1 MLATLGF
8 IMVFVFMFLIMT
20 KRMSALVA
28 LILIPIVFALI
39 GGFYADLGPMML
51 EGIKNLAP
59 TGIMLMFA
67 ILYFGIMI
75 DSGLFDPIIAKILNA
90 VKGDPLKIVVGTAIL
105 TIIVSLDGD
114 GTTTYMITISA
125 MYPLYKRLGMNP
137 LILAGVVM
145 LGAGITNI
153 TPWGGPTARVMSSL
167 GLDAS
172 QVFTPLIPAM
182 IGGAIWVIFVA
193 YFLGKKERKRLGI
206 VDIQYTQKEKAIMAE
221 QAATVEEYSYKR
233 PKLLWINFLLTL
245 TLLVCL
251 IMEVMPLPVLFTVA
265 FAIAVM
271 INYPSIEEQKERI
284 ASHAGNVLAVVS
296 LVFAAG
302 VFTGILSGTK
312 MVDAMANGLVA
323 LIPDAL
329 GPQLPIITAIIS
341 MPFTFFMSNDA
352 FYFGVLPILTKAAA
366 TYGISAAEMGRASL
380 LGQPVHLLSPLV
392 ASTYLLV
399 GMAKV
404 DFGEHQRFTL
414 LWAVGT
420 TMVMLV
426 VAIITGV
433 IPISF

>member
-1 MLATLGF
+1 MLALLGF
-8 IMVFVFMFLIMT
+8 AMVFVFMFLIMK

-28 LILIPIVFALI
+28 LILIPITFALI
-39 GGFYADLGPMML
+39 GGFYADMGPMML
-51 EGIKNLAP
+51 EGIQKLAP

-75 DSGLFDPIIAKILNA
+75 DSGLFDPVISRILKF

-114 GTTTYMITISA
+114 GTTTYMITVSA

-145 LGAGITNI
+145 LGAGVTNL
-153 TPWGGPTARVMSSL
+153 TPWGGPTARVMSAL

-172 QVFTPLIPAM
+172 ELFTPLIPGM
-182 IGGAIWVIFVA
+182 IAGALWVVFVA
-193 YFLGKKERKRLGI
+193 YYLGKKERKRLGI
-206 VDIQYTQKEKAIMAE
+206 MDVQYLKQMQTTDE
-221 QAATVEEYSYKR
+221 QAATVEAAVHKR
-233 PKLLWINFLLTL
+233 PKLLWINFLLTA

-251 IMEVMPLPVLFTVA
+251 ILEVMPLPVLFTIA

-271 INYPSIEEQKERI
+271 LNYPNLEQQKERI
-284 ASHAGNVLAVVS
+284 ASHAGNVLAAKSVV
-296 LVFAAG
+296 
-302 VFTGILSGTK
+302 T
-312 MVDAMANGLVA
+312 

-329 GPQLPIITAIIS
+329 GPQLPIITALLS

-380 LGQPVHLLSPLV
+380 LRQPVHLLSPLV

-420 TMVMLV
+420 TMVML
-426 VAIITGV
+426 ITGILIGV
-433 IPISF
+433 IPI